1 MDSLCSGDGL
11 VDRSTESDS
20 VGLNVSV
27 GESSRLSENDFRRVF
42 DGMRVN
48 VGVSTIEN
56 DAMSETESVGVG
68 VGLRVRVAV
77 GLLKLIESVVVTV
90 FVRLLV

>member
-11 VDRSTESDS
+11 ADLSTESES
-20 VGLNVSV
+20 VWLSVSV

-48 VGVSTIEN
+48 VGVSTIEK
-56 DAMSETESVGVG
+56 DAMSETESVCVG
-68 VGLRVRVAV
+68 VGERVRDAV
-77 GLLKLIESVVVTV
+77 GLLTLMESVVVTV